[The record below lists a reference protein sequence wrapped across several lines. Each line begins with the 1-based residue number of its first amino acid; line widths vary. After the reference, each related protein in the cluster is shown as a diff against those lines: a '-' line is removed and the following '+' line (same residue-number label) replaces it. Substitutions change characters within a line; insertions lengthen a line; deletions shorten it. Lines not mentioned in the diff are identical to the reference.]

1 MILLPGGGSVL
12 VGWVG
17 WGVVWSLTFSIVSSF
32 LRRSRFRS
40 PIGSCWIATHKN
52 IARKELDII
61 IKQLLLSNTSKN
73 DDDGAGGV
81 KL

>member
-1 MILLPGGGSVL
+1 
-12 VGWVG
+12 
-17 WGVVWSLTFSIVSSF
+17 

-52 IARKELDII
+52 IARKELDLI

-73 DDDGAGGV
+73 DDDGGGGV